1 MAKKVQFTTN
11 QPSASTDYLAAD
23 NTWKT
28 MSGGGGGG
36 TVTSVA
42 LTTPAAFN
50 VSGSPITTS
59 GTLSISGAGTAS
71 QYVKGDGTLGTTA
84 TSLPPS
90 GSAGGDLSGTYPNP
104 TVSKIHGVDMQSG
117 TPSTD
122 EVWVYGGSPAKWQHQ
137 KLHASQT
144 TNDSTVSG
152 TNVDDALDTL
162 KTTKQD
168 TITGAAT
175 TVTTTDLTGSRVL
188 VSNPGGK
195 IAVSAVTTTEVGY
208 LVGVTSDI
216 QTQLNNKQTTVSLT
230 TTGNSG
236 AATFNPSTGA
246 LNIPQYS
253 TGYGLNLIQ
262 KAAYG
267 YEYYNDFLN
276 LSANIL
282 TGFSDGNGIQAA
294 FSGTGTTVTS
304 SIAPAVRA
312 TNQHGFMQPTTGST
326 ASSHAGIHMSSSTAL
341 LLGGGAMTFNTSVL
355 FNTASTSS
363 ERYRA
368 VIGYANTATNGAE
381 SNGIFFTYDEGGT
394 ANGTAASPNWQCLTI
409 AGSVRTLT
417 TTSTAVSFTAWQKL
431 SIEINAA
438 GTSVQFFVDNTLV
451 ATHTT
456 NIPSGTSQLIF
467 PKIFIV
473 KAIGTTSR
481 YYHCDYIYYSQ
492 TYTTQKP
499 V

>member
-28 MSGGGGGG
+28 IPGGGGGSG

-59 GTLSISGAGTAS
+59 GTLAISGAGTAS

-84 TSLPPS
+84 TSLPPN

-117 TPSTD
+117 TPATD

-152 TNVDDALDTL
+152 TNVDNALDNL
-162 KTTKQD
+162 KSSIALKQDTITGAATTITSINLTANRAVISNASGKIAVSTATDTEVGYLSGVTSAIQTQLNGKQD

-195 IAVSAVTTTEVGY
+195 IAVSAVTTTEVGR

-216 QTQLNNKQTTVSLT
+216 QTQLNGKQTTVSLT

-246 LNIPQYS
+246 LNIPQYAGLGAGTSFIFGIIGNS
-253 TGYGLNLIQ
+253 TIAPSSTQYAALIGYPTTTLGNEYFRLIPTPQ
-262 KAAYG
+262 NCNYSRFYFYISSTQSATGSLVITLRKNQVDTALAITIAAGSVAGTYS
-267 YEYYNDFLN
+267 NTTN
-276 LSANIL
+276 SV
-282 TGFSDGNGIQAA
+282 A
-294 FSGTGTTVTS
+294 FSAGDLTSVKIQNNATVTS
-304 SIAPAVRA
+304 AFL
-312 TNQHGFMQPTTGST
+312 Q
-326 ASSHAGIHMSSSTAL
+326 
-341 LLGGGAMTFNTSVL
+341 
-355 FNTASTSS
+355 
-363 ERYRA
+363 
-368 VIGYANTATNGAE
+368 
-381 SNGIFFTYDEGGT
+381 
-394 ANGTAASPNWQCLTI
+394 
-409 AGSVRTLT
+409 TL
-417 TTSTAVSFTAWQKL
+417 S
-431 SIEINAA
+431 
-438 GTSVQFFVDNTLV
+438 TLV
-451 ATHTT
+451 T
-456 NIPSGTSQLIF
+456 I
-467 PKIFIV
+467 
-473 KAIGTTSR
+473 
-481 YYHCDYIYYSQ
+481 
-492 TYTTQKP
+492 
-499 V
+499 

>member
-1 MAKKVQFTTN
+1 MAKKLVYTTN
-11 QPSASTDYLAAD
+11 TPSATTDYAAAD
-23 NTWKT
+23 GTWKT
-28 MSGGGGGG
+28 MGGGGGGG

-42 LTTPAAFN
+42 LTAPTAFN

-59 GTLSISGAGTAS
+59 GTIAISGAGTAS
-71 QYVKGDGTLGTTA
+71 QYIKGDGTLGTTP

-90 GSAGGDLSGTYPNP
+90 GTAGGDLSGTYPNP

-117 TPSTD
+117 TPSAD

-137 KLHASQT
+137 KLHASQV

-152 TNVDDALDTL
+152 TNVDDALDNL
-162 KTTKQD
+162 KSSIALKQD
-168 TITGAAT
+168 I
-175 TVTTTDLTGSRVL
+175 VT
-188 VSNPGGK
+188 
-195 IAVSAVTTTEVGY
+195 
-208 LVGVTSDI
+208 
-216 QTQLNNKQTTVSLT
+216 LT

-236 AATFNPSTGA
+236 AATLVGST

-276 LSANIL
+276 LSANIT

-304 SIAPAVRA
+304 SIAPSVRA
-312 TNQHGFMQPTTGST
+312 TNQHGFMQPTTGSV
-326 ASSHAGIHMSSSTAL
+326 ASSHAGIHMSTSTAL

-355 FNTASTSS
+355 FNTASTST

-368 VIGYANTATNGAE
+368 VIGYANTVTNGQE
-381 SNGIFFTYDEGGT
+381 SNGIFFTY
-394 ANGTAASPNWQCLTI
+394 
-409 AGSVRTLT
+409 
-417 TTSTAVSFTAWQKL
+417 
-431 SIEINAA
+431 
-438 GTSVQFFVDNTLV
+438 VD
-451 ATHTT
+451 
-456 NIPSGTSQLIF
+456 
-467 PKIFIV
+467 IV
-473 KAIGTTSR
+473 TGKQIGR
-481 YYHCDYIYYSQ
+481 AH
-492 TYTTQKP
+492 

>member
-59 GTLSISGAGTAS
+59 GTIAISGAGTAS

-90 GSAGGDLSGTYPNP
+90 GTAGGDLTGTYPNP
-104 TVSKIHGVDMQSG
+104 TVHRIHGVDMQSG
-117 TPSTD
+117 TPSAD

-216 QTQLNNKQTTVSLT
+216 QTQLNSKSSVSKSFLVSNFGAGSVAGLGTVYGGFVRLALQ
-230 TTGNSG
+230 N
-236 AATFNPSTGA
+236 AANEYQVRTIMPSACTFRNFT
-246 LNIPQYS
+246 
-253 TGYGLNLIQ
+253 
-262 KAAYG
+262 
-267 YEYYNDFLN
+267 
-276 LSANIL
+276 ANI
-282 TGFSDGNGIQAA
+282 GAQ
-294 FSGTGTTVTS
+294 
-304 SIAPAVRA
+304 PA
-312 TNQHGFMQPTTGST
+312 TGSLVFTMRIDAADT
-326 ASSHAGIHMSSSTAL
+326 AYT
-341 LLGGGAMTFNTSVL
+341 
-355 FNTASTSS
+355 
-363 ERYRA
+363 
-368 VIGYANTATNGAE
+368 
-381 SNGIFFTYDEGGT
+381 
-394 ANGTAASPNWQCLTI
+394 LTI
-409 AGSVRTLT
+409 AAGSGGGIYQNT
-417 TTSTAVSFTAWQKL
+417 TTSLAVPNMSQITVKIVNNAITAQ
-431 SIEINAA
+431 
-438 GTSVQFFVDNTLV
+438 
-451 ATHTT
+451 
-456 NIPSGTSQLIF
+456 SQLVSISVMVE
-467 PKIFIV
+467 I
-473 KAIGTTSR
+473 
-481 YYHCDYIYYSQ
+481 
-492 TYTTQKP
+492 
-499 V
+499 